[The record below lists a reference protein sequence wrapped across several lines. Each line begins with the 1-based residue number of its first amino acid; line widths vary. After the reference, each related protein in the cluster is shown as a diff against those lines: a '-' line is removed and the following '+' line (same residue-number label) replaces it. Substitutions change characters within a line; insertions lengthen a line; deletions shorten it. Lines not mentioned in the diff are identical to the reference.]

1 MQIGSDWNNIS
12 SLHMYSGFLLSN
24 SILIVDSFFNMEPTA
39 SLVRNHYSQKNQQVY
54 LQREMAAKMM
64 VNLKDPQED
73 RLITYDILHSVG
85 ETNSCDFID
94 LKCQEKDCT
103 NTKINSKQ
111 SNDHWHSVVSF
122 NIKEDSLANNHKVFQ
137 SLGYNSNKSK
147 LQ

>member
-1 MQIGSDWNNIS
+1 
-12 SLHMYSGFLLSN
+12 
-24 SILIVDSFFNMEPTA
+24 
-39 SLVRNHYSQKNQQVY
+39 
-54 LQREMAAKMM
+54 M

-73 RLITYDILHSVG
+73 CLITHDILHSVG

-122 NIKEDSLANNHKVFQ
+122 NIKEDNLANNHKVLH
-137 SLGYNSNKSK
+137 SLGYNSNKSQTTIELQSK
-147 LQ
+147 LQGCQGTTDAYTYPENMQKLAYLMAHLSLKHQMSILISL